1 MKTLV
6 SLLLLLL
13 LAGIGG
19 AAYFTIYLYQPMAA
33 DYQRMKT
40 GMPELDKAR
49 SELKKYKEKELLETT
64 WIKPAIDTLN
74 SGLNDEI
81 QAGKAEVLSAGNK
94 VVVNISEDA
103 IYMPGSYTFSNESR
117 QRLLK
122 LASLLKSEALKG
134 KFLYIGNTTQA
145 AGAQRKGRKTIPA
158 KDART
163 LAADR
168 SLALIKY
175 LEKNDM
181 KPDMLVSAA
190 YSSKQPEIGVKIKD
204 RKTVIIVEN
213 PPVAPMVATKP
224 VVPEAQTKPASQ
236 AQPKSIPIRPAQ
248 PKSN

>member
-1 MKTLV
+1 MKIFAN
-6 SLLLLLL
+6 LLLVLL
-13 LAGIGG
+13 LAGVGG
-19 AAYFTIYLYQPMAA
+19 AGYFYINLYQPMAA
-33 DYQRMKT
+33 DYERMKT

-49 SELKKYKEKELLETT
+49 SELKKYKEQENRETT
-64 WIKPAIDTLN
+64 WIKTAIDTLS
-74 SGLNDEI
+74 SGLHDEI
-81 QAGKAEVLSAGNK
+81 QAGKAEVLSAGST

-134 KFLYIGNTTQA
+134 KFLSIGNTTQA
-145 AGAQRKGRKTIPA
+145 AQAQRKGRKAIPA

-175 LEKNDM
+175 LEKSDI
-181 KPDMLVSAA
+181 KPDVLVSAA
-190 YSSKQPEIGVKIKD
+190 YSSKQPEIGLKIKD
-204 RKTVIIVEN
+204 RKTVIIIEN
-213 PPVAPMVATKP
+213 QPVATMVATKL
-224 VVPEAQTKPASQ
+224 VVPEAQTKPAPQ
-236 AQPKSIPIRPAQ
+236 AQPKPIPIRPAQ